1 MPWPSLAARTK
12 NWGTETLTD
21 ADLEGQLD
29 LIITYI
35 NDMMDSTNG
44 HKHDGTTA
52 EGPRLASGGVSTT
65 FGNGFTTVTGASG
78 DYLLIAADVSDSNTT
93 KKALASDYIFTP
105 SSSNALAGSVVQ
117 VVSTQTGAVSTGTTD
132 WQWDDTI
139 PQNTEGDE
147 YMTRSIT
154 PTSATN
160 KLKITVV
167 AYLSIAGGTQIGYAL
182 FQDSTANALIAGGF
196 ESATAADLKC
206 VTFVH
211 YMTSG
216 TTSSTTFKF
225 RAGVP
230 GSETMTFNG
239 TGGSRLF
246 GGVLGSS
253 ITIEEIKV

>member
-1 MPWPSLAARTK
+1 MAWPSLIARTK

-52 EGPRLASGGVSTT
+52 EGPRLASGGVTTT
-65 FGNGFTTVTGASG
+65 FGNGFTTVTGAST
-78 DYLLIAADVSDSNTT
+78 DYLLIASDVSDSNTT
-93 KKALASDYIFTP
+93 KKALASDFVYVP
-105 SSSNALAGSVVQ
+105 SASNALAGSIVQ
-117 VVSTQTGAVSTGTTD
+117 VVNTQTGAVSTGTTD
-132 WQWDDTI
+132 WNFDDSI
-139 PQNTEGDE
+139 PQSSEGDQF
-147 YMTRSIT
+147 MSLAIT

-160 KLKITVV
+160 KLKISVV
-167 AYLSIAGGTQIGYAL
+167 AYLSIAGGTQIGCAL
-182 FQDSTANALIAGGF
+182 FQDSTADALCAGGY
-196 ESATAADLKC
+196 ESATAGDLKC
-206 VTFVH
+206 VTFTH

-216 TTSSTTFKF
+216 TTSATTFKF

-230 GSETMTFNG
+230 GSETLTFNG
-239 TGGSRLF
+239 TSGSRLF
-246 GGVLGSS
+246 GGVISSS